1 MAEEYSDASLLLP
14 GSDPLL
20 RTEPVNGGL
29 AGARAGSTLG
39 GLTSPTL
46 ARFLLPKRRSI
57 RPRCLRPRPTG
68 GWLSSSAG
76 QRRLRACTLLRR
88 SAFLKLTS
96 RCALTKLAVRNGK
109 ARARPETSCSRSR
122 SRAMAIAARRTTTS
136 PVETQAVTHCR
147 TGGPR
152 PFGRR
157 PAFRIR
163 RIVSGNCMRPV
174 MSSSGSRLRLRVNV
188 GCKHH
193 GRTLSRHTRNVRCE
207 DLARLVKTLHVL

>member
-88 SAFLKLTS
+88 SAFLKLI
-96 RCALTKLAVRNGK
+96 LVVRLPNSPFETER
-109 ARARPETSCSRSR
+109 RARPETSCSRSR

-136 PVETQAVTHCR
+136 PVETHR
-147 TGGPR
+147 G
-152 PFGRR
+152 GRR
-157 PAFRIR
+157 QTTIMRTQPADTSDKGR
-163 RIVSGNCMRPV
+163 RQGTKEGGSG
-174 MSSSGSRLRLRVNV
+174 
-188 GCKHH
+188 GCQ
-193 GRTLSRHTRNVRCE
+193 GIM
-207 DLARLVKTLHVL
+207 

>member
-96 RCALTKLAVRNGK
+96 RCALTKLAVRNGQTER
-109 ARARPETSCSRSR
+109 RARPETSCSRSR

-136 PVETQAVTHCR
+136 PVETHR
-147 TGGPR
+147 G
-152 PFGRR
+152 GRR
-157 PAFRIR
+157 QTTIMRTQPADTSDKGR
-163 RIVSGNCMRPV
+163 RQGTKEGGSG
-174 MSSSGSRLRLRVNV
+174 
-188 GCKHH
+188 GCQ
-193 GRTLSRHTRNVRCE
+193 GIM
-207 DLARLVKTLHVL
+207 

>member
-122 SRAMAIAARRTTTS
+122 SRAMAIAARRITTS
-136 PVETQAVTHCR
+136 TVETHRGGRRQTTIMR
-147 TGGPR
+147 TQPADTRVKGRRQGRRERGVPGDHVKEWHGRWPCAPDHSSCPRECIEGGPLRFR
-152 PFGRR
+152 PG
-157 PAFRIR
+157 P
-163 RIVSGNCMRPV
+163 SP
-174 MSSSGSRLRLRVNV
+174 
-188 GCKHH
+188 
-193 GRTLSRHTRNVRCE
+193 
-207 DLARLVKTLHVL
+207 